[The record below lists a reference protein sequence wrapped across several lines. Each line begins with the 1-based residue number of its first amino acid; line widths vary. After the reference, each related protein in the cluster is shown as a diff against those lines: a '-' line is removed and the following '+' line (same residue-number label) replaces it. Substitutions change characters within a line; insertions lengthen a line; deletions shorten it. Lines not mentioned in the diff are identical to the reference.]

1 MTTVHHP
8 PLKGL
13 GTQHHPNW
21 LWIGLS
27 IAMVAL
33 VVLAIGWTTS
43 SPTVTDTPTV
53 AASVGA
59 DLAGEATAAQFA
71 SPGVTTQYFGATGMP
86 ETDWVRELAVSSP
99 IALNLSN
106 GMELNHEAT
115 AMHFAEPGVTA
126 VYFGDTGVPEADWV
140 RELAVSNPI
149 ALNLFSGSELDHE
162 VTPIRFADAGV
173 TVLYFG
179 DSGVL
184 DPEK

>member
-13 GTQHHPNW
+13 GTQHDPNW

-27 IAMVAL
+27 VAMVAL
-33 VVLAIGWTTS
+33 IVLAIGWTTS

-53 AASVGA
+53 AAVGA
-59 DLAGEATAAQFA
+59 DLTAEATAAQFA
-71 SPGVTTQYFGATGMP
+71 SPGVTTQYFGQTGLP
-86 ETDWVRELAVSSP
+86 EADWVRELAVSNP
-99 IALNLSN
+99 IALNLFN

-126 VYFGDTGVPEADWV
+126 VYFGDAGLPEADWV

-149 ALNLFSGSELDHE
+149 ALNLFNGMELDHE
-162 VTPIRFADAGV
+162 VTAIHFADEGV
-173 TVLYFG
+173 TVRYFG
-179 DSGVL
+179 NSGEL